1 MLKDIRSARI
11 VATEVRE
18 RGVIGKRRR
27 LNGLNASPVLVDLD
41 QSIAGK
47 AAGCDPQEPSRDPLP
62 EPLVS

>member
-18 RGVIGKRRR
+18 RGVIGKSRR
-27 LNGLNASPVLVDLD
+27 LNGLNASLVLVDLD

-47 AAGCDPQEPSRDPLP
+47 AAGCRGPLQEPLS
-62 EPLVS
+62 